1 MDFNIRGETIVFLAS
16 INTGLIAGMIYDV
29 YRVFRYYSKPKKIL
43 SFIEDLIF
51 WLLISIVFFFTLIKT
66 TEGVIRGFLFFGF
79 LLGLAIYFKLI
90 SKYIFIIIKG
100 IIRLILDLINEIL
113 NVITFPYKKLKNFT
127 KKRVSKVVLLL
138 KQWFSDMK
146 KYFKIIIKKK

>member
-79 LLGLAIYFKLI
+79 LLGLGIYFKLI

-113 NVITFPYKKLKNFT
+113 KVITFPYKKLKNFT

>member
-79 LLGLAIYFKLI
+79 LLGLGIYFKLI

-113 NVITFPYKKLKNFT
+113 KIITFPYKKLKNFT

-138 KQWFSDMK
+138 EQWFSDMK

>member
-113 NVITFPYKKLKNFT
+113 KVITFPYKKLKNFT

>member
-113 NVITFPYKKLKNFT
+113 KIITFPYKKLKNFT
-127 KKRVSKVVLLL
+127 KKECPR
-138 KQWFSDMK
+138 WCF
-146 KYFKIIIKKK
+146 Y

>member
-79 LLGLAIYFKLI
+79 LLGLGIYFKLI
-90 SKYIFIIIKG
+90 SKYIFIIIKS

-113 NVITFPYKKLKNFT
+113 KIITFPYKKLKNFT

>member
-113 NVITFPYKKLKNFT
+113 KIITFPYKKLKNFT

>member
-1 MDFNIRGETIVFLAS
+1 MDYNIRGETIVFLAS

-79 LLGLAIYFKLI
+79 LLGLGIYFKLI

-113 NVITFPYKKLKNFT
+113 KVITFPYKKLKNFT